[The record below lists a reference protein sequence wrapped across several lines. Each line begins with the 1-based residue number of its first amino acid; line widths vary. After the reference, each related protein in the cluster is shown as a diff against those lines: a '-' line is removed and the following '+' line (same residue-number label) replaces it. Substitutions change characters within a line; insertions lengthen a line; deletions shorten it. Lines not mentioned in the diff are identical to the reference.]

1 MSERKGKK
9 RPKSYYI
16 KCANKKPKKDVW
28 KLEPGIK
35 GFLVS
40 CNNNERGAV
49 RDAYNLLN
57 EYADKLYGAE
67 KESSSMNDEDV
78 SEEEEEEED
87 IEKAMKKEVQE
98 IKEAKH
104 ELRRFQNTNTKAKNL
119 IFIRT
124 TLPDPSQLA
133 HAILADL
140 WETQVQKSRFAI
152 RLLPISGTC
161 RAEEDDVKRLGKE
174 LFMPIFQTKFGE
186 GYYFSITVKIRNN
199 NGLSRDSVIPALAG
213 IIMELN
219 PLHRVSHEKPDYVI
233 LVEVIQSVCCIGI
246 VKDFIKFRKYNMQEV
261 VKARTDGVSQIGEL
275 GQEENVP
282 PDTVSKIGELDQEE
296 NVPPDTVSKIGE
308 LDQEENVPPDTV
320 SKIGESNQEDN
331 VTPVENEN
339 VEEEEED
346 TKPDLTMDS
355 TAKIQEINDTQCEE
369 VTNKSLEEKSDCA
382 MDEASNPVSDTAKK
396 DDLGNNGTG
405 NKCENAADHG

>member
-1 MSERKGKK
+1 
-9 RPKSYYI
+9 
-16 KCANKKPKKDVW
+16 
-28 KLEPGIK
+28 
-35 GFLVS
+35 
-40 CNNNERGAV
+40 
-49 RDAYNLLN
+49 
-57 EYADKLYGAE
+57 
-67 KESSSMNDEDV
+67 MNDDDV

-140 WETQVQKSRFAI
+140 WKTQVQKSRFAI

-275 GQEENVP
+275 GQEENVS
-282 PDTVSKIGELDQEE
+282 PDTVSKIGETDKEE
-296 NVPPDTVSKIGE
+296 NVPPDTVSKIG
-308 LDQEENVPPDTV
+308 
-320 SKIGESNQEDN
+320 GSNQEDN
-331 VTPVENEN
+331 VPPVENEN
-339 VEEEEED
+339 VEEEG

-396 DDLGNNGTG
+396 DDLGDNGTG
-405 NKCENAADHG
+405 NKSENAADHG

>member
-1 MSERKGKK
+1 
-9 RPKSYYI
+9 
-16 KCANKKPKKDVW
+16 
-28 KLEPGIK
+28 
-35 GFLVS
+35 
-40 CNNNERGAV
+40 
-49 RDAYNLLN
+49 
-57 EYADKLYGAE
+57 
-67 KESSSMNDEDV
+67 MNDEDV

-104 ELRRFQNTNTKAKNL
+104 ELRRFQNINTKAKNL

-261 VKARTDGVSQIGEL
+261 VKARTDGVS
-275 GQEENVP
+275 
-282 PDTVSKIGELDQEE
+282 KIGELDQEE
-296 NVPPDTVSKIGE
+296 NVPPDTVSKMGGSN
-308 LDQEENVPPDTV
+308 QEENVP
-320 SKIGESNQEDN
+320 
-331 VTPVENEN
+331 PVENEN
-339 VEEEEED
+339 VEEEED
-346 TKPDLTMDS
+346 TKPDLTRDS

>member
-1 MSERKGKK
+1 
-9 RPKSYYI
+9 
-16 KCANKKPKKDVW
+16 
-28 KLEPGIK
+28 
-35 GFLVS
+35 
-40 CNNNERGAV
+40 
-49 RDAYNLLN
+49 
-57 EYADKLYGAE
+57 
-67 KESSSMNDEDV
+67 
-78 SEEEEEEED
+78 
-87 IEKAMKKEVQE
+87 MKKEVQE

-261 VKARTDGVSQIGEL
+261 VKARTDGVSKIGEL
-275 GQEENVP
+275 DKEENVP
-282 PDTVSKIGELDQEE
+282 PDTVSKIGELDHEE
-296 NVPPDTVSKIGE
+296 NVPPDTVSKMG
-308 LDQEENVPPDTV
+308 
-320 SKIGESNQEDN
+320 GSNQEDN
-331 VTPVENEN
+331 VPHVENEN
-339 VEEEEED
+339 VEEEED

-396 DDLGNNGTG
+396 DDLGDNGTG
-405 NKCENAADHG
+405 NECENAADHG

>member
-1 MSERKGKK
+1 
-9 RPKSYYI
+9 
-16 KCANKKPKKDVW
+16 
-28 KLEPGIK
+28 
-35 GFLVS
+35 
-40 CNNNERGAV
+40 
-49 RDAYNLLN
+49 
-57 EYADKLYGAE
+57 
-67 KESSSMNDEDV
+67 MNDEDV

-261 VKARTDGVSQIGEL
+261 VKARTDGVSKIGEL
-275 GQEENVP
+275 DKDENVP
-282 PDTVSKIGELDQEE
+282 PDTVSKMG
-296 NVPPDTVSKIGE
+296 G
-308 LDQEENVPPDTV
+308 
-320 SKIGESNQEDN
+320 SNQEDN
-331 VTPVENEN
+331 VPHVENEN
-339 VEEEEED
+339 VEEEEG

-396 DDLGNNGTG
+396 DDLGDNGTG
-405 NKCENAADHG
+405 NKSENAADHG

>member
-1 MSERKGKK
+1 
-9 RPKSYYI
+9 
-16 KCANKKPKKDVW
+16 
-28 KLEPGIK
+28 
-35 GFLVS
+35 
-40 CNNNERGAV
+40 
-49 RDAYNLLN
+49 
-57 EYADKLYGAE
+57 
-67 KESSSMNDEDV
+67 MNDEDV

-275 GQEENVP
+275 DQEENVS
-282 PDTVSKIGELDQEE
+282 PDTVSKIG
-296 NVPPDTVSKIGE
+296 G
-308 LDQEENVPPDTV
+308 
-320 SKIGESNQEDN
+320 SNQEEN

-339 VEEEEED
+339 VEEEG

-355 TAKIQEINDTQCEE
+355 KAKIQEINDTQCE
-369 VTNKSLEEKSDCA
+369 VANKSLEEKSDCA

-396 DDLGNNGTG
+396 DDLGDNGSG
-405 NKCENAADHG
+405 NECENAADHG

>member
-28 KLEPGIK
+28 KLEPGIR

-133 HAILADL
+133 HAILSDL

-261 VKARTDGVSQIGEL
+261 VKARTDGVS
-275 GQEENVP
+275 
-282 PDTVSKIGELDQEE
+282 KIGELDQEE
-296 NVPPDTVSKIGE
+296 NVPPDTVSKMG
-308 LDQEENVPPDTV
+308 
-320 SKIGESNQEDN
+320 GSNQEDN
-331 VTPVENEN
+331 VPPVENEN
-339 VEEEEED
+339 VEEEED

-396 DDLGNNGTG
+396 DDLGD

>member
-1 MSERKGKK
+1 M
-9 RPKSYYI
+9 
-16 KCANKKPKKDVW
+16 
-28 KLEPGIK
+28 
-35 GFLVS
+35 
-40 CNNNERGAV
+40 NN
-49 RDAYNLLN
+49 
-57 EYADKLYGAE
+57 
-67 KESSSMNDEDV
+67 EDV

-104 ELRRFQNTNTKAKNL
+104 QLRRFQNTNTKAKNL

-261 VKARTDGVSQIGEL
+261 VKARTDGVSKIGETDKD
-275 GQEENVP
+275 ENVP

-296 NVPPDTVSKIGE
+296 NVPPDTVSKMG
-308 LDQEENVPPDTV
+308 
-320 SKIGESNQEDN
+320 GSNQEDN

-339 VEEEEED
+339 VEEED

-355 TAKIQEINDTQCEE
+355 TAKIQEINDTQCKE

-396 DDLGNNGTG
+396 DDLGDNGTG